1 MYVIHRDCGSVSGFA
16 RAGGQRDREK
26 ERERGRRD
34 GGGEADCSTLC
45 GVRCFY
51 KQIGSGPSRISRL
64 PSPRDR
70 ETLPILFSKPEFP
83 PPSSRTRLPGEEV
96 EKISGTRKIHRY
108 AHRSRGGRGT
118 TSIREESF
126 GDDLSW
132 NLFSRWLYLEQRGGG
147 WKGGFFVSRIERN
160 RRVDSYSIGSLSF
173 HGKITSY
180 WWSDWRRIDV
190 EIWNYYVWRQSKLLL
205 YCVKEINENK

>member
-83 PPSSRTRLPGEEV
+83 PPSSRMRLPGEEV

-108 AHRSRGGRGT
+108 AHRSRGE
-118 TSIREESF
+118 RERLRSVKRVSEMI
-126 GDDLSW
+126 
-132 NLFSRWLYLEQRGGG
+132 SRETFFLGGC
-147 WKGGFFVSRIERN
+147 
-160 RRVDSYSIGSLSF
+160 
-173 HGKITSY
+173 
-180 WWSDWRRIDV
+180 
-190 EIWNYYVWRQSKLLL
+190 IWNREGENGREGFLFRGSNETGAWIAIRLDLFLSRKDNELLMIRL
-205 YCVKEINENK
+205 EEN